1 MLRMKTPETQALVS
15 GCSLSS
21 RRLYQHTLTRH
32 ITSNNREP
40 QTKEDP
46 EKGSKVELDLNGHT
60 RCFLRGGQTAP
71 GTPAAGESMH
81 GGQLTGEPGC
91 PRTERCHY
99 SCKEG
104 RWAETCRACSERL
117 RFKQKATGR
126 NSRCLSKGVYKR
138 GQKTEER

>member
-46 EKGSKVELDLNGHT
+46 EKGSKVELDLNEM
-60 RCFLRGGQTAP
+60 FSAW
-71 GTPAAGESMH
+71 
-81 GGQLTGEPGC
+81 
-91 PRTERCHY
+91 RTDGPQH
-99 SCKEG
+99 SC
-104 RWAETCRACSERL
+104 CR
-117 RFKQKATGR
+117 
-126 NSRCLSKGVYKR
+126 
-138 GQKTEER
+138 